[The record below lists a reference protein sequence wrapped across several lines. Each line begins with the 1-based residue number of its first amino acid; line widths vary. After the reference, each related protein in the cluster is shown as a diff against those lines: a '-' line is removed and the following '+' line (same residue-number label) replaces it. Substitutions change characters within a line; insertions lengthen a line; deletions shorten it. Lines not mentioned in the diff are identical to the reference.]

1 MYTRP
6 KPPYIPPVTIDD
18 TFSCTAD
25 IVKEL
30 ERMRRPKMARWV
42 ASLDKLTTEA
52 NRNARNMYE
61 QLAELQR
68 QLPQFQREKPFDPRP
83 PAEASD

>member
-52 NRNARNMYE
+52 NRRADDLFKR
-61 QLAELQR
+61 LAECQR
-68 QLPQFQREKPFDPRP
+68 QLPQQQEKPFDPTPRP
-83 PAEASD
+83 EESD